1 MALSNVLP
9 DLSAKVDAGFDA
21 AVDQL
26 TRHVAVRSISSQE
39 PDGVR
44 AGAEFVAEEARRA
57 GAADV
62 HIVTEDDGLPA
73 VIAHWPAPEGMP
85 TVLLY
90 SHGDVQ
96 PTGNLDEW
104 HTDPF
109 VVTTKGERAH
119 GRGTADDKGGVA
131 AHLAAIRAF
140 DGRPPVGVTLF
151 VEGEEEIGSP
161 SMESIISRHH
171 DELAA
176 DVIIVADSVNWEQG
190 VPSVTTTLR
199 GVADCVVEVSTLDH
213 ALHSGQFGGIVPDA
227 LTTLCRLIATLHDE
241 TGEVAVDGLQGF
253 AGPELDYPED
263 RLRVETGVLDGVT
276 WVGQGRAVEKMW
288 TKPSVTVIAI
298 DATPVRDAINVL
310 PASARAKISLRV
322 APGQDAGEALDALV
336 RHLES
341 HVEFGA
347 HIKVT
352 RGQLGQPGVVPF
364 TGDRADVAKEAF
376 KLAWGREPVEMGTGG
391 AIPLVTDLQHAFPGA
406 TVLVTA
412 VTDPESRM
420 HGIDESLHLGDF
432 RRAILTEALLLA
444 GLAD

>member
-1 MALSNVLP
+1 MDLSHALKN
-9 DLSAKVDAGFDA
+9 LSAKVDSGFDD
-21 AVDQL
+21 AVEQL
-26 TRHVAVRSISSQE
+26 MRHVAVQSVSSQR
-39 PDGVR
+39 PDDVR
-44 AGAEFVAEEARRA
+44 SGAEFVAAAAKEA

-62 HIVTEDDGLPA
+62 TLVTENEGLPA

-104 HTDPF
+104 HTEPF
-109 VVTTKGERAH
+109 VATTKGERLY

-140 DGRPPVGVTLF
+140 DGKPPVGVTLF
-151 VEGEEEIGSP
+151 VEGEEEIGSA
-161 SMESIISRHH
+161 SMEAIIAKHK
-171 DELAA
+171 DALAA
-176 DVIIVADSVNWEQG
+176 DVIVVADSVNWEQG

-199 GVADCVVEVSTLDH
+199 GVVDCVVEVSTLDH

-241 TGEVAVDGLQGF
+241 TGEVTVDGLQGF

-263 RLRVETGVLDGVT
+263 RLREETGVLDGVQ

-298 DATPVRDAINVL
+298 DATPVKDAINIL

-322 APGQDAGEALDALV
+322 APGQDAGEAMEALV
-336 RHLES
+336 KHLES
-341 HVEFGA
+341 RVEFGA
-347 HIKVT
+347 HIQVT

-364 TGDRADVAKEAF
+364 TGDRAEVAKEAF
-376 KLAWGREPVEMGTGG
+376 KLAWGQEPVEMGTGG
-391 AIPLVTDLQHAFPGA
+391 AIPLVTDLQHAFPQA

-412 VTDPESRM
+412 VTDPDSRM

-432 RRAILTEALLLA
+432 RRAILTEALMLA
-444 GLAD
+444 GLAQ

>member
-1 MALSNVLP
+1 MDLSHALKN
-9 DLSAKVDAGFDA
+9 LSAKVDSGFDD
-21 AVDQL
+21 AVAQL
-26 TRHVAVRSISSQE
+26 TRHVAVQSISSQK
-39 PDGVR
+39 PDDVR
-44 AGAEFVAEEARRA
+44 SGAEFVAAAAREA

-62 HIVTEDDGLPA
+62 NVITENDGLPA
-73 VIAHWPAPEGMP
+73 VIAHWPAPEGKP

-109 VVTTKGERAH
+109 VATTRGERLF

-140 DGRPPVGVTLF
+140 DGKPPVGVILF

-161 SMESIISRHH
+161 SMEAIIAGHKE
-171 DELAA
+171 ELAA
-176 DVIIVADSVNWEQG
+176 DVIVIADSVNWTQG
-190 VPSVTTTLR
+190 VPSLTTTLR
-199 GVADCVVEVSTLDH
+199 GVVDCVVEVSTLDH

-227 LTTLCRLIATLHDE
+227 LTTLCRLIATMHDE
-241 TGEVAVDGLQGF
+241 TGEVTVDGLKGF

-263 RLRVETGVLDGVT
+263 RLREDTGVLDGVQ
-276 WVGQGRAVEKMW
+276 WVGRGRAVEKMW
-288 TKPSVTVIAI
+288 TKPSVTVVAI
-298 DATPVRDAINVL
+298 DATPVKDAINIL
-310 PASARAKISLRV
+310 PATARAKISLRV
-322 APGQDAGEALDALV
+322 APGQDAGEAMEALV
-336 RHLES
+336 KHLET

-347 HIKVT
+347 HVKVT
-352 RGQLGQPGVVPF
+352 RGQLGQPGIVPF
-364 TGDRADVAKEAF
+364 TGKRAEIANEDF
-376 KLAWGREPVEMGTGG
+376 NLAWGQEPVEMGTGG
-391 AIPLVTDLQHAFPGA
+391 AIPLVTDLQNAFPQA

-432 RRAILTEALLLA
+432 RKAILTEALMLA
-444 GLAD
+444 GLAE